1 MEVERHLALRF
12 RDDGLAAALSA
23 PVFERTQGQ
32 PLFISSLVKF
42 FIDQR
47 VIVETD
53 GIWSLS
59 PKTAIPQDGVPT
71 DLLNMV

>member
-12 RDDGLAAALSA
+12 CDDALAAALSV
-23 PVFERTQGQ
+23 PVYERTQGQ

-42 FIDQR
+42 FIDQQ
-47 VIVETD
+47 VIVEMD

-59 PKTAIPQDGVPT
+59 SKTPIPQDGVPT
-71 DLLNMV
+71 DLLI